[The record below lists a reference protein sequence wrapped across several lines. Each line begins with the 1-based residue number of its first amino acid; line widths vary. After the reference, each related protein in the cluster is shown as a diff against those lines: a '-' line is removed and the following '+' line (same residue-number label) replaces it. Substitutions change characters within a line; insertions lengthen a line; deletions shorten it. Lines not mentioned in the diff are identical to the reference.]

1 MKKDHKIITLCG
13 SLKFQKEF
21 NDIQMKLERAGHCCF
36 SVGFSE
42 SDYTPPSEQ
51 EKEILD
57 KVHYKKIS
65 LSDIVLVIDVGGYI
79 GNSTR
84 GEIQFAKVFNIPV
97 IRLSELKGFG
107 LDIVHYVN
115 LY

>member
-1 MKKDHKIITLCG
+1 MSKIITLCG

-21 NDIQMKLERAGHCCF
+21 NDIQMKLERAGNICF

-42 SDYTPPSEQ
+42 SDYTPPTEL
-51 EKEILD
+51 EKEVLD
-57 KVHYKKIS
+57 KVHYRKIS
-65 LSDIVLVIDVGGYI
+65 MSQCIIVIDIGGYI

-97 IRLSELKGFG
+97 IRLSELND
-107 LDIVHYVN
+107 LDIVHYIN
-115 LY
+115 FL